1 MNLQGTVLVAAL
13 ASVVSVSLGGTET
26 NVRPEVADETAENEW
41 ECSLS
46 TSTYLAQDARDYA
59 NPNFTADRDWPNLE
73 ARYNYEAL
81 KTGSLWLG
89 YNFSVGKK
97 LTLDATPMIGGV
109 FGDIT
114 GIAPGY
120 TTSISCEPF
129 ELFTQGEYFFDA
141 AIHAGNFFYSWSELS
156 CAPASWFRVGVVV
169 DRTKALGSKFDIC
182 RGPLVG
188 FKYKK
193 VDFTTYWLS
202 PGSEGCDVRFYRSPE
217 FLIDVTDNDI
227 PSDSVSLQPVVHNVS
242 HGNDGPDSVR
252 GHRQKS
258 WREIAYGECRA
269 KVQYAGTTFRDTLES
284 SEDG

>member
-1 MNLQGTVLVAAL
+1 MMRTYATLLIVLGL
-13 ASVVSVSLGGTET
+13 AVSESFGGPATIVPVEA
-26 NVRPEVADETAENEW
+26 VDETAETEW
-41 ECSLS
+41 EFSLS
-46 TSTYLAQDARDYA
+46 ISTYLAQHSRDYA
-59 NPNFTADRDWPNLE
+59 NPNFTADHDWLHLE

-97 LTLDATPMIGGV
+97 LTLEATPMIGGV

-120 TTSISCEPF
+120 AISISYEPIEF
-129 ELFTQGEYFFDA
+129 FTQGEYFFDS

-169 DRTKALGSKFDIC
+169 DRTKALGSKFDIR

-188 FKYKK
+188 FKYQK

-202 PGSEGCDVRFYRSPE
+202 PGSKEATFVF
-217 FLIDVTDNDI
+217 
-227 PSDSVSLQPVVHNVS
+227 
-242 HGNDGPDSVR
+242 
-252 GHRQKS
+252 
-258 WREIAYGECRA
+258 A
-269 KVQYAGTTFRDTLES
+269 TTVNF
-284 SEDG
+284 

>member
-1 MNLQGTVLVAAL
+1 MTRPCAAL
-13 ASVVSVSLGGTET
+13 AIVLGLAVSESLGGTAT
-26 NVRPEVADETAENEW
+26 NLPLEVADETTETEW

-46 TSTYLAQDARDYA
+46 ISTYLAQHARDYA
-59 NPNFTADRDWPNLE
+59 NPNFTADRDWLHLE

-89 YNFSVGKK
+89 YNFSVGQK
-97 LTLDATPMIGGV
+97 LTLEATPMLGGV

-120 TTSISCEPF
+120 TISISYEPF

-156 CAPASWFRVGVVV
+156 CALASWFRVGVVV
-169 DRTKALGSKFDIC
+169 DRTKALGSKFDIR

-202 PGSEGCDVRFYRSPE
+202 PGSKDATFVF
-217 FLIDVTDNDI
+217 
-227 PSDSVSLQPVVHNVS
+227 SVALN
-242 HGNDGPDSVR
+242 
-252 GHRQKS
+252 
-258 WREIAYGECRA
+258 
-269 KVQYAGTTFRDTLES
+269 F
-284 SEDG
+284 